1 MRAQA
6 DEGASAVLQLPPIG
20 PIACAAQGR
29 GEALLMLRE
38 IAEQKCYLG
47 PGGLALREGGTVIDA
62 GANIG
67 ASSRC
72 QLPACRSHS
81 QKVTAPLFS
90 TLYIPS
96 PLCCCRNARV
106 EPASQQLPG
115 DFA

>member
-1 MRAQA
+1 MHVQA

-20 PIACAAQGR
+20 PVACAAQGR

-67 ASSRC
+67 ASSRR
-72 QLPACRSHS
+72 QLPACHPLS
-81 QKVTAPLFS
+81 QQSAAPLIS
-90 TLYIPS
+90 SLCMPS
-96 PLCCCRNARV
+96 PVAG
-106 EPASQQLPG
+106 A
-115 DFA
+115 